1 MRRILIVSMLLVPM
15 LFAAQ
20 AVASP
25 PDSDVDASTQ
35 ILRTSAGVNA
45 PDFVYSTSV
54 DALPNGIAFPYSA
67 KVVLSYQVDDQG
79 NATDFQVM
87 NPTNP
92 ILDEHVIH
100 AVSRVSFQ
108 PSALDNGP
116 MPVDMTWVV
125 AIDR

>member
-1 MRRILIVSMLLVPM
+1 
-15 LFAAQ
+15 
-20 AVASP
+20 
-25 PDSDVDASTQ
+25 
-35 ILRTSAGVNA
+35 
-45 PDFVYSTSV
+45 
-54 DALPNGIAFPYSA
+54 
-67 KVVLSYQVDDQG
+67 
-79 NATDFQVM
+79 M

-100 AVSRVSFQ
+100 AVSRFSFQ

>member
-1 MRRILIVSMLLVPM
+1 MRRILIVSLLLVPM
-15 LFAAQ
+15 LFAAP
-20 AVASP
+20 AHASP
-25 PDSDVDASTQ
+25 ADSDVDASTQ
-35 ILRTSAGVNA
+35 ILRTSAGVSA
-45 PDFVYSTSV
+45 PDLVYSTSV
-54 DALPNGIAFPYSA
+54 DALPSGMAFPFTA

-87 NPTNP
+87 NPVNP

-100 AVSRVSFQ
+100 AVSRFSFQ

-116 MPVDMTWVV
+116 LPVDMTWVV